1 MIFYIKGYQATKF
14 DIFVYMKSKLVLWN
28 SILLYLMKI
37 EIPQMIWKKINL
49 NCKLRAQELNFNYI
63 LHSSSTFLFYFI
75 LFSFLIILNSLEI
88 TITQTKKKL

>member
-37 EIPQMIWKKINL
+37 EIPQMIWKKKKF
-49 NCKLRAQELNFNYI
+49 KL
-63 LHSSSTFLFYFI
+63 
-75 LFSFLIILNSLEI
+75 
-88 TITQTKKKL
+88 